1 MKKRCKNCVHR
12 SWTIEGD
19 AYCDKNIR
27 YTNDDGCCS
36 EFKPV
41 FKMSLSSII
50 ALSIAIVAL
59 ILSLTRLLAHG

>member
-19 AYCDKNIR
+19 AYCDKNIH

-36 EFKPV
+36 DFKPMLGISR
-41 FKMSLSSII
+41 FSII
-50 ALSIAIVAL
+50 ALCFAIVAFV
-59 ILSLTRLLAHG
+59 LSLLRLIANG

>member
-19 AYCDKNIR
+19 TYCVKHHN

-36 EFKPV
+36 EFKKDAMTV
-41 FKMSLSSII
+41 VSIVLSCL
-50 ALSIAIVAL
+50 AVVAF
-59 ILSLTRLLAHG
+59 ILFLLKLVANG